1 MGYNYTRDQHDLNW
15 QLSGGV
21 VGHSDGITFSQ
32 PLGDTNVLIKAPGAS
47 GVSVENQTGVKT
59 DWRGYAVMPYAT
71 VYRYNRVALDTN
83 TMSNNTDIENNVSS
97 VVPTNGALVR
107 ASFDTR
113 IGVRALL
120 TVKRDNQPVP
130 FGAVVRETQSGVT
143 SMVGDDGQIY
153 LSGLPLS
160 GELLIQWGDGKQSQC
175 RAPYSLP
182 EQSLQQAITLK
193 GSAVNKI
200 HYLGLSLL
208 AFLPL
213 SEAFATVCVNENGVP
228 TEVYYDLTDKFNSSN
243 NRVGQIVTLS
253 EKSQWV
259 GVNAVCPKGTSG
271 NTTKRS
277 YVTEFPVTGT
287 SDGYQYLKLND
298 YLDGAMKIT
307 DSYAG
312 TFYPPRKYI
321 QMGSHPNVSK
331 NKPFGVQDSSLVFR
345 LKVTRRFINMVV
357 IPGQSCSG
365 FTSPRPPRI
374 RSPRRFIPSATAGP
388 FRCLR
393 AVRLMPEM
401 WWSSIS
407 ETSAPLCSVKRA
419 SEISRK
425 GSQRKAKPSA

>member
-1 MGYNYTRDQHDLNW
+1 
-15 QLSGGV
+15 V
-21 VGHSDGITFSQ
+21 TFSQ

-97 VVPTNGALVR
+97 VVPTKGALVR

-120 TVKRDNQPVP
+120 TVTRGNQPVP

-153 LSGLPLS
+153 LSGLPLE
-160 GELLIQWGDGKQSQC
+160 GELLIQWGDGAQSQC

-182 EQSLQQAITLK
+182 EKSLQQAITLK
-193 GSAVNKI
+193 GIAVIKTP
-200 HYLGLSLL
+200 HLCLSLL
-208 AFLPL
+208 ALLPASNAL
-213 SEAFATVCVNENGVP
+213 ATVCVNENGVP
-228 TEVYYDLTDKFNSSN
+228 TEVHYDLTDKFNSSN
-243 NRVGQIVTLS
+243 NQIGQIVTLS

-259 GVNAVCPKGTSG
+259 GVNAVCPKGTTG
-271 NTTKRS
+271 NTTSAATSPIIRS
-277 YVTEFPVTGT
+277 RDQRWLPVSEAERLSGWGHENHGQLCWRVL
-287 SDGYQYLKLND
+287 SAKN
-298 YLDGAMKIT
+298 
-307 DSYAG
+307 
-312 TFYPPRKYI
+312 YI

-357 IPGQSCSG
+357 IPRATMFRVYVTTTSSDPLTTPVYTISYSGTIQVPQSCA
-365 FTSPRPPRI
+365 I
-374 RSPRRFIPSATAGP
+374 NAGNVVE
-388 FRCLR
+388 FDFGDIGASLFSK
-393 AVRLMPEM
+393 AGAGNKPE
-401 WWSSIS
+401 
-407 ETSAPLCSVKRA
+407 
-419 SEISRK
+419 
-425 GSQRKAKPSA
+425 GSHRKAKPSPSNAPTSRRMPC

>member
-1 MGYNYTRDQHDLNW
+1 M
-15 QLSGGV
+15 
-21 VGHSDGITFSQ
+21 
-32 PLGDTNVLIKAPGAS
+32 
-47 GVSVENQTGVKT
+47 
-59 DWRGYAVMPYAT
+59 
-71 VYRYNRVALDTN
+71 
-83 TMSNNTDIENNVSS
+83 
-97 VVPTNGALVR
+97 
-107 ASFDTR
+107 
-113 IGVRALL
+113 
-120 TVKRDNQPVP
+120 
-130 FGAVVRETQSGVT
+130 
-143 SMVGDDGQIY
+143 
-153 LSGLPLS
+153 
-160 GELLIQWGDGKQSQC
+160 
-175 RAPYSLP
+175 
-182 EQSLQQAITLK
+182 
-193 GSAVNKI
+193 NKI

-243 NRVGQIVTLS
+243 NQVGQIVTLS

-357 IPGQSCSG
+357 IPRAIMFRVYVTTTSTDPLTTPVYTISYSGTIQVPQSCEINAGNVVEFDFGDIGASLFSKAGIGNKPEGISAQSKTIGIKCTNVEANAMLTMRVEAEKVSG
-365 FTSPRPPRI
+365 STLVSDNADVGFVIANSNGVPLTPNNLTSKILFRLDDSAQAQVGIRAWPVSVTGKKPAEGRFTSR
-374 RSPRRFIPSATAGP
+374 GY
-388 FRCLR
+388 LR
-393 AVRLMPEM
+393 VDYD
-401 WWSSIS
+401 
-407 ETSAPLCSVKRA
+407 
-419 SEISRK
+419 
-425 GSQRKAKPSA
+425 